1 MAGKN
6 SPIVLLRKFGA
17 ILGPGLVT
25 GAADDDPSGIFTYS
39 QSGAQFGLGQLWTV
53 FFMLPLLISV
63 QEMCTRIAI
72 VTDKGLA
79 TVIRENYS
87 KLWLY
92 GIVGLLLLTNTI
104 NLGADLGAMAESSRL
119 IIKLSYIPFVL
130 IFGLVGLVL
139 EILVPYRRYA
149 PYLKILTVSLFA
161 YFLTGC
167 IATRGWYAVF
177 KATFIPQVHFN
188 FQFLMIIVGVLG
200 TTISPYMFF
209 WQAAQQ
215 REENHEKGRC
225 GKQFR
230 KAVIK
235 DMRIDTVAG
244 MLFSEVAAWFIILTT
259 AEVLYPNGVRDIHNA
274 AQAAAALEPFVHR
287 FPHSGFVAEL
297 LFCLGI
303 IGTGLLAVPIFA
315 ASSAYAFCDCFGRKE
330 SLAMRFSQARSFYGV
345 IAAGTIA
352 GVLLNYIGIDPIKA
366 LIYAAVLNGVVALP
380 MIYLLIRVSARKD
393 IMGEYVSGAWSK
405 IFTWITLV
413 SMTAAAALAVYT
425 FFLPGK

>member
-1 MAGKN
+1 MATRK
-6 SPIVLLRKFGA
+6 SPAGLLGRFASK
-17 ILGPGLVT
+17 LGPGLVT

-53 FFMLPLLISV
+53 LFMLPLLVAV

-87 KLWLY
+87 RAWLY

-119 IIKLSYIPFVL
+119 LIKLSYIPFVL
-130 IFGLVGLVL
+130 IFGLIGLAL

-167 IATRGWYAVF
+167 IATRGWREVI
-177 KATFIPQVHFN
+177 KATFIPNIHLD

-215 REENHEKGRC
+215 REENAATGKRGMAFAKG
-225 GKQFR
+225 
-230 KAVIK
+230 VIR
-235 DMRIDTVAG
+235 DMRIDTFVG
-244 MLFSEVAAWFIILTT
+244 MMFSEVATWFIMLTT
-259 AEVLYPNGVRDIHNA
+259 AEVLYPHGIRDIHTA
-274 AQAAAALEPFVHR
+274 GQAAAALEPFVHR
-287 FPHSGFVAEL
+287 FPHSGFISEL

-315 ASSAYAFCDCFGRKE
+315 ASSAYAFCDCFGKKE
-330 SLAMRFSQARSFYGV
+330 SLALRFSQARAFYGV
-345 IAAGTIA
+345 ITAGTIA
-352 GVLLNYIGIDPIKA
+352 GVLLNYLKIDPIKA

-380 MIYLLIRVSARKD
+380 MIYLLIRISARKD
-393 IMGEYVSGAWSK
+393 IMGEYVSGAASK
-405 IFTWITLV
+405 LFTWTTLLC
-413 SMTAAAALAVYT
+413 MTMAAVLAIYI
-425 FFLPGK
+425 FFFPVK

>member
-1 MAGKN
+1 MASNK
-6 SPIVLLRKFGA
+6 SPLIFLRKFA
-17 ILGPGLVT
+17 AMLGPGLVT

-39 QSGAQFGLGQLWTV
+39 QAGAQFGLGQLWTA
-53 FFMLPLLISV
+53 FFMLPLLVSV

-87 KLWLY
+87 RAWLY
-92 GIVGLLLLTNTI
+92 VIVGLLLLTNTI

-119 IIKLSYIPFVL
+119 IIKLPYIPFVL
-130 IFGLVGLVL
+130 VFGLVGLVL

-149 PYLKILTVSLFA
+149 PYLKVLTVSLFA

-177 KATFIPQVHFN
+177 KATFIPEVHFN

-215 REENHEKGRC
+215 REENHEKGKRGAAFC
-225 GKQFR
+225 
-230 KAVIK
+230 KAVIR
-235 DMRIDTVAG
+235 DMRIDTFIG

-259 AEVLYPNGVRDIHNA
+259 AEVLYPHGIRDIHSA
-274 AQAAAALEPFVHR
+274 ADAAAALEPFVHR

-315 ASSAYAFCDCFGRKE
+315 ASSAYAFCDCFGRRE
-330 SLAMRFSQARSFYGV
+330 SLALRFSQARSFYGV

-380 MIYLLIRVSARKD
+380 MIYILIRISARKD
-393 IMGEYVSGAWSK
+393 IMGDYVSGPASK
-405 IFTWITLV
+405 ILTWITLL
-413 SMTAAAALAVYT
+413 SMTMAAVLAVYT
-425 FFLPGK
+425 FFLPQK